1 MTIVDELKALI
12 LKRGGEVTNVQ
23 TISDAVKVIT
33 SLESEEEEEVE
44 DTNES

>member
-23 TISDAVKVIT
+23 TVSDAVKVIT
-33 SLESEEEEEVE
+33 SLESEVTEESEGSDEG
-44 DTNES
+44 